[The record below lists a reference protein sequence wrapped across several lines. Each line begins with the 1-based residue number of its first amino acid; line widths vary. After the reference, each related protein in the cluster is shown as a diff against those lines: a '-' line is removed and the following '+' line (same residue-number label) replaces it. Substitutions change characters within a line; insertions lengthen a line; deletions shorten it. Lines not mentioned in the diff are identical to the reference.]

1 MKKLAFTLKCVGILG
16 LITLFA
22 GPTWAGSLDKIT
34 AEAAIAGKPSKIT
47 FTMTE
52 ADAYNCGAEVA
63 FGDGKTQDVKVVGGK
78 EKATNTVEHIYD
90 KPGTY
95 TVKVRGTKVTS
106 HFKCLGKDI
115 STTLTV
121 AAPPAPAAAPVTAAA
136 PAVAAGPICPA
147 GWTLD
152 KKSVSKKT
160 GAYTCRAKK
169 GTALPKEKLACGG
182 KLFYFEGATA
192 LGCRP

>member
-1 MKKLAFTLKCVGILG
+1 
-16 LITLFA
+16 
-22 GPTWAGSLDKIT
+22 
-34 AEAAIAGKPSKIT
+34 
-47 FTMTE
+47 
-52 ADAYNCGAEVA
+52 
-63 FGDGKTQDVKVVGGK
+63 
-78 EKATNTVEHIYD
+78 
-90 KPGTY
+90 
-95 TVKVRGTKVTS
+95 
-106 HFKCLGKDI
+106 LGKDI

-136 PAVAAGPICPA
+136 PAVAAGPICPG

-169 GTALPKEKLACGG
+169 GTSLPKDKLACGG

-192 LGCRP
+192 LGCRQ